1 MKKYF
6 GQFYSKN
13 LKEDIEKYK
22 NTIKNNSDKIF
33 LEPFVGEGDLLFM
46 YLDIM
51 EELGYSSK
59 ELFKNNKIRCY
70 DISKENVNKLRK
82 KLIDIGFENVEESI
96 KENDSLK
103 INPLKGQNTF
113 IITNPPYLYK
123 VAAKKLNYDMSYY
136 EKYIDL
142 YEVAINLYKED
153 NGIWIVPSNIFFS
166 SHIKVLGEIIENIDN
181 IYLFKETKFSDTDIS
196 ITIFEINKEVKN
208 KTLTINNTIYNI
220 KNKKLDFPEISK
232 SSKSY
237 KYKFGFYDKDIEED
251 GLEYLLDNKDRVKSN
266 LNVDNSLIIKMFDST
281 KSEDIGL
288 YNVNDIIDED
298 IMFNKISSRM
308 YFQIFFDKEVNIEKL
323 KIAFNKRIVEL
334 RKKYDSSF
342 LTNFL
347 STSKNNSFNRKRM
360 AIAQAKSILNEEI
373 KKLNL

>member
-13 LKEDIEKYK
+13 LKKDIEKYK
-22 NTIKNNSDKIF
+22 NTIEINSDKIF

-51 EELGYSSK
+51 EELGFSSK
-59 ELFKNNKIRCY
+59 ELFINNKIRCY
-70 DISKENVNKLRK
+70 DISKENIENLRIKLDE
-82 KLIDIGFENVEESI
+82 LGFENIENSI
-96 KENDSLK
+96 QLNDSLK
-103 INPLKGQNTF
+103 INPLSGKEAF

-123 VAAKKLNYDMSYY
+123 VPAKKLDYDMSYF

-142 YEVAINLYKED
+142 YEVAISLYKEH

-166 SHIKVLGEIIENIDN
+166 THIKILSEIIEKLDN
-181 IYLFKETKFSDTDIS
+181 IYLFKESKFSDTDIS
-196 ITIFEINKEVKN
+196 ITIFEINNNLKN
-208 KTLTINNTIYNI
+208 EEIFINNISYEI
-220 KNKKLDFPEISK
+220 KGNKLYFPEIQK

-237 KYKFGFYDKDIEED
+237 KYKFGFYEKDIE
-251 GLEYLLDNKDRVKSN
+251 GIGKRYLLDDKREISSSINVK
-266 LNVDNSLIIKMFDST
+266 NSLIIKMFDST
-281 KSEDIGL
+281 KNEDIGL
-288 YNVNDIIDED
+288 YSVSEVIDTDIL
-298 IMFNKISSRM
+298 FNKVSSRM
-308 YFQIFFDKEVNIEKL
+308 YFQIFFDKDVDIDKL
-323 KIAFNKRIVEL
+323 KDGFNSIVIGL
-334 RKKYDSSF
+334 REKYDSSF

-360 AIAQAKSILNEEI
+360 SISQAKYLLNEEV